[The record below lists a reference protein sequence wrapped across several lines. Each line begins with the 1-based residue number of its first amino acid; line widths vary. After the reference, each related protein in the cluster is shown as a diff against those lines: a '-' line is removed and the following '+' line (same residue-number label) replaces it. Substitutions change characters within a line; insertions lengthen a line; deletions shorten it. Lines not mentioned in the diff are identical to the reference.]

1 MNKQSDDFRAYLGS
15 LFDGESASEAEAVPE
30 KTADSDAKATPET
43 KAASQA
49 KEISEPKPVQKE
61 PDATESA
68 KLSAEE
74 LFEQGALAAR
84 AQRRQREAEA
94 RKEQAKEAAAWL
106 RDSVRDESSDSSQGF
121 DFLNEE
127 EERDVPILDEW
138 PAFADMDKDNI
149 VTRYGASDARD
160 DENANSAETDALA
173 DSHEVSAEGA
183 SRSKRSFGR
192 SLGRFF
198 GGFLGALVV
207 LALAGASAYGIW
219 RGHTQSQQVKAPV
232 FQGAP
237 APTQLACA
245 GSFERSLETGI
256 NVEDIDEHISDKA
269 LLVATGAAHIGDNHM
284 SAPAAKDALA
294 IASAPKVSGIFA
306 ADEDST
312 SLGGLNFHRAEA
324 GDMRG
329 LAGAA
334 CMGGHIDS
342 YLVGSEISVGTSNEL
357 VFVNLSFAPATV
369 TLKALGSAGLL
380 EASSIENIVV
390 DAQSVKRVSL
400 DGAIDGDNR
409 LALHISSSGGAVA
422 AFVQETVLEG
432 AKPAGVTWIS
442 PSPAAAHLVIPA
454 VSIPLDSV
462 DFPRV
467 RVANF
472 ENRPATISLVLR
484 SKDGA
489 LQRED
494 LSNIEVAAHSVLD
507 IPLDGIDGGTY
518 SAVITSDNP
527 VSAGVELVSRHDGD
541 APREIAWAGAV
552 SPAYEALGVFGEMSA
567 TLVVTG
573 QETGKA
579 TVSLYDT
586 KGALVNTSQV
596 DISDARSTVVDIP
609 AEAVAV
615 QVTADVPVSAGIYG
629 QVSLEDGGVAV
640 DWLPLVSRGDDTGSQ
655 RISIW

>member
-15 LFDGESASEAEAVPE
+15 FFDGENAPKA
-30 KTADSDAKATPET
+30 KADSET
-43 KAASQA
+43 KAT
-49 KEISEPKPVQKE
+49 SEPKPVEKE
-61 PDATESA
+61 SGSVEATQ
-68 KLSAEE
+68 LSAEE
-74 LFEQGALAAR
+74 LFEQGAQDAR
-84 AQRRQREAEA
+84 AQRHQREAEA
-94 RKEQAKEAAAWL
+94 RREEAKEAAAWL
-106 RDSVRDESSDSSQGF
+106 RDSVRDENSDSSQGF
-121 DFLNEE
+121 DFLDEE
-127 EERDVPILDEW
+127 EERDVLPPDEW

-149 VTRYGASDARD
+149 VTRYGASSVRD
-160 DENANSAETDALA
+160 DEDANG
-173 DSHEVSAEGA
+173 EGA
-183 SRSKRSFGR
+183 GASTDSRKASVEGAPGHKRSFGR
-192 SLGRFF
+192 SLGRFL

-232 FQGAP
+232 FQGTP

-245 GSFERSLETGI
+245 GSFERSLEAGM
-256 NVEDIDEHISDKA
+256 NVEDIDERINDTA

-294 IASAPKVSGIFA
+294 IASAPKISGIFA
-306 ADEDST
+306 ADKDST
-312 SLGGLNFHRAEA
+312 SLGGLAFHRAEA

-357 VFVNLSFAPATV
+357 VLVNLSFAPATV
-369 TLKALGSAGLL
+369 TLEALGSAGLL
-380 EASSIENIVV
+380 EAPSIKNIVV

-400 DGAIDGDNR
+400 DGAIDGDKR

-432 AKPAGVTWIS
+432 ATPAGVTWIS

-454 VSIPLDSV
+454 VSIPGDSV

-472 ENRPATISLVLR
+472 EDEPATISLVLR
-484 SKDGA
+484 SEDGA

-494 LSNIEVAAHSVLD
+494 LSNIEVAGHSVLD
-507 IPLDGIDGGTY
+507 IPLDGIDSGTY

-527 VSAGVELVSRHDGD
+527 VSAGAELVYRHADN

-552 SPAYEALGVFGEMSA
+552 SPAYESLGVFGEMSA
-567 TLVVTG
+567 TLVVSG

-579 TVSLYDT
+579 TVALYDT
-586 KGALVNTSQV
+586 AGALVNTSQV
-596 DISDARSTVVDIP
+596 DISDARSAVINIP

-615 QVTADVPVSAGIYG
+615 QVTADVPVSGGIYG
-629 QVSLEDGGVAV
+629 QVSLEDGGTAV
-640 DWLPLVSRGDDTGSQ
+640 DWLPLVSRGDDTASQ
-655 RISIW
+655 RISVW